1 MTPNAVLDF
10 RIFVSEKKNDL
21 SKTLT
26 IGFPTDKSFESNQL
40 IKHELRVPVISKSK
54 SVYFMLACLF
64 FQCVGFFK
72 LLTITI

>member
-10 RIFVSEKKNDL
+10 RIFVSEKNDL